1 MKSNITK
8 KNLAK
13 PIFYFFLTGC
23 LLSLPI
29 ETVDAHGVSLF
40 AWVEGDTVY
49 VESKFGGGKRV
60 KAGKIIVTDPQ
71 GTELVKGTT
80 NAEGEFSFKVPKK
93 TDLKIV
99 LLAGAAHRAEWTV
112 SAAEFEMRTDR
123 KTAAPEK
130 SPGIK
135 EIIIGIGC
143 ILSLTGVAAY
153 IRNRKKK
160 NLDHEEHEEVRR
172 KTLIFF

>member
-1 MKSNITK
+1 MKPNITK

-13 PIFYFFLTGC
+13 HIFCFVLAGC
-23 LLSLPI
+23 ILSLSS
-29 ETVDAHGVSLF
+29 ETLDAHGVNLF

-49 VESKFGGGKRV
+49 VESKFSGGKRV
-60 KAGKIIVTDPQ
+60 KAGKIVVTDPQ

-80 NAEGEFSFKVPKK
+80 NEEGEFSFKVPKK

-112 SAAEFEMRTDR
+112 SAAEFEMPAGR
-123 KTAAPEK
+123 KTPVPQK

-135 EIIIGIGC
+135 EIIIGIGF
-143 ILSLTGVAAY
+143 ILSLTGVAAC
-153 IRNRKKK
+153 IRKRKKK
-160 NLDHEEHEEVRR
+160 NLDHEST
-172 KTLIFF
+172 KI